1 MNEFRPEI
9 APLANAETH
18 ADRAKALIMMSDSAL
33 MTCEFAI
40 RNQLRARGFQAGLN
54 YLDAALVVLRSPRDA
69 GGSLP
74 PQALLDVVGPWTAL
88 RALAKGE
95 AAQ

>member
-9 APLANAETH
+9 EPLANAATH
-18 ADRAKALIMMSDSAL
+18 AQRARALIMMSDSAL

-40 RNQLRARGFQAGLN
+40 RNRLRVHGFQAGLD
-54 YLDAALVVLRSPRDA
+54 YLDAALVVLRSPRDT

-74 PQALLDVVGPWTAL
+74 PQALLDVVGPWQAL
-88 RALAKGE
+88 RTLARGE
-95 AAQ
+95 G